1 MVKMNLMQ
9 KLKSYERKIVF
20 MRWEDTEEYGRIK
33 YVGRDFI
40 EFEIIDR
47 EDLDYYEVVLINPNL
62 IVEVII
68 ASPDLDR
75 VVVEVC
81 SKLPSPDNK
90 RIAET
95 VESDKSE

>member
-1 MVKMNLMQ
+1 MVKMNLIQ

-47 EDLDYYEVVLINPNL
+47 DNLDYYEVVLINPNL
-62 IVEVII
+62 IIEVII

-81 SKLPSPDNK
+81 SNLPSPDNK
-90 RIAET
+90 KNTE
-95 VESDKSE
+95 VYENEKSE